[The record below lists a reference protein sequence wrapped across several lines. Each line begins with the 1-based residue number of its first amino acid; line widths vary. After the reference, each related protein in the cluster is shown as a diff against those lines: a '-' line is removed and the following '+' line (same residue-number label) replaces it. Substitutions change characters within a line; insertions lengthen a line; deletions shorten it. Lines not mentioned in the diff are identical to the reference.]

1 MIQAGKN
8 VTAKDDPLLKIKPEY
23 LYHKLINPDP
33 DISSKIRQLR
43 VVRQLDPKQYSQ
55 LKRMLPYVVCGIFN
69 PPFRRT
75 ENFAYTEYFM
85 LDIDKISEK
94 EISVDTLRTQLQSDS
109 RVMLCF
115 LSPGEDGL
123 KLLFRL
129 KERCY
134 DAGIYSLFYK
144 VFVKHFSS
152 QYHLEQVVDART
164 SDAARACFISIDPQA
179 YFNPDCEPVDINAFM
194 NVDDTSELFRIQKEL
209 NREQSK
215 NETRKDENENLQ
227 GGPDEEALLKIKSLL
242 NPKLK
247 LLIEKKEAFVP
258 EELDSLMERLL
269 PYLVDAGIAVTEVI
283 NIHYGKKIRMKVNFR
298 EAEINLFY
306 GKKGYSVVQSPRKG
320 TNDELNELCAE
331 LINQFMLQ

>member
-1 MIQAGKN
+1 
-8 VTAKDDPLLKIKPEY
+8 L
-23 LYHKLINPDP
+23 
-33 DISSKIRQLR
+33 
-43 VVRQLDPKQYSQ
+43 
-55 LKRMLPYVVCGIFN
+55 
-69 PPFRRT
+69 
-75 ENFAYTEYFM
+75 
-85 LDIDKISEK
+85 
-94 EISVDTLRTQLQSDS
+94 
-109 RVMLCF
+109 
-115 LSPGEDGL
+115 
-123 KLLFRL
+123 
-129 KERCY
+129 
-134 DAGIYSLFYK
+134 
-144 VFVKHFSS
+144 
-152 QYHLEQVVDART
+152 
-164 SDAARACFISIDPQA
+164 
-179 YFNPDCEPVDINAFM
+179 

-215 NETRKDENENLQ
+215 NETPKNENENLQ

-269 PYLVDAGIAVTEVI
+269 PYLIDAGIAVTEVI

-331 LINQFMLQ
+331 LINQFLLQ